1 MQHNLHPRDVLL
13 INSQHGRLIHDVS
26 GPLWA
31 PYFFQLTGPAFA
43 IPYWKCSRV
52 WQCGAPSTRER
63 VQSVALHRIMQS
75 CPRAP
80 SRAASQDLAALLGL
94 QRRHIV
100 PAARPS
106 GAPAVAL
113 NHNSAQQASPS
124 WRCAASQNGASAVSA
139 PATAAEPSRPQYVP
153 NSISDPNYVRIFDT
167 TLRDGEQS
175 PGATLTVKE
184 KLEIARQLAKLGVDV
199 IEAGFP
205 VASPGD
211 FEAVRTIAL
220 EIGNNVDAA
229 GYVPVICGLS
239 RTSIK

>member
-1 MQHNLHPRDVLL
+1 MH
-13 INSQHGRLIHDVS
+13 
-26 GPLWA
+26 
-31 PYFFQLTGPAFA
+31 
-43 IPYWKCSRV
+43 
-52 WQCGAPSTRER
+52 
-63 VQSVALHRIMQS
+63 S

-80 SRAASQDLAALLGL
+80 SRAAVQDLAALLCP
-94 QRRHIV
+94 QRRHDTPTSRACGIPT
-100 PAARPS
+100 PASSCR
-106 GAPAVAL
+106 
-113 NHNSAQQASPS
+113 HTQQDTHAWRRAS
-124 WRCAASQNGASAVSA
+124 SQNGASATST
-139 PATAAEPSRPQYVP
+139 PSAAEPARPQYVP
-153 NSISDPNYVRIFDT
+153 GSISDPNYVRIFDT

-239 RTSIK
+239 RTSFKCALATGSVLKLAHGCIDVPMPCMA